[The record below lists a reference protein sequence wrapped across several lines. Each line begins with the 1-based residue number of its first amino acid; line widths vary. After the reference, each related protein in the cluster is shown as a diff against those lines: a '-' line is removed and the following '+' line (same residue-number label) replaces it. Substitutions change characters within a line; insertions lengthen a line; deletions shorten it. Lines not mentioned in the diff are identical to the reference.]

1 MIAVPT
7 VSSDLRPR
15 NERPVTLSVSHPADQ
30 STIDAAHAAYLRSL
44 REREGA
50 RAELSHVVEH
60 TSGGDLARADERRTD
75 AVYDLAETAEALLSA
90 LGYGLPAEP
99 ATDDDACPHCAD
111 EDEDEDDTEGCPCG
125 MADRGA
131 PGHDDHHDAERARV
145 RAELLA
151 VGLPPSR
158 RPAHR
163 AMWNQHTND
172 LGDHCPHSGEET
184 DEDPDDD
191 AAACP
196 AGCRSSYPTTDED

>member
-1 MIAVPT
+1 MPT

-15 NERPVTLSVSHPADQ
+15 DERPVTLSASQPADQ
-30 STIDAAHAAYLRSL
+30 ATIDAAHAAYLRAL
-44 REREGA
+44 RERDAANAQLTCALEHDGG
-50 RAELSHVVEH
+50 SSVE
-60 TSGGDLARADERRTD
+60 DADERRTD
-75 AVYDLAETAEALLSA
+75 AAYDLAETAESLLSA
-90 LGYGLPAEP
+90 LGYSLPAAEP

-111 EDEDEDDTEGCPCG
+111 EDEDEDDTEGCSCG

-151 VGLPPSR
+151 VGLPPTR
-158 RPAHR
+158 RPAEPR
-163 AMWNQHTND
+163 TVWNEHTNG

-191 AAACP
+191 GAACP